1 MSTAAIKNSK
11 RDFTTGPIFSR
22 LFLFAIPL
30 MASGLLQVCYD
41 MADKIV
47 VGRYASDP
55 NALAAVGCTSI
66 ISTCL
71 INFALGFS
79 AGAGVI
85 VAQHFGAKDEKRLS
99 RSIHTSILLAIIV
112 GVFLASIGLIFSAP
126 ILRMMDTK
134 AELFDSALLYLRIIC
149 IGIPGNLLY
158 NFAASVLRSIG
169 DSKTSLYILSFSGLI
184 NVILNLVFV
193 IGCGMTVDGVALA
206 TIISQYVSAT
216 IVIIVL
222 MRQPG
227 VMRLSLK
234 KLRLDIEILK
244 SITRVGLPAGIQSS
258 LFALSNLVVTKA
270 FNTFS
275 TSTIH
280 ARTVVQSVDSIV
292 VTLITSYTRS
302 AMAFTAQ
309 NYGAGDLGRI
319 KKVFFYS
326 VIQTTVISV
335 AVSQLILLFRVP
347 IASVYLG
354 KNNPNIDEILSIA
367 SDFFRILL
375 NTYFICGIMDL
386 MSVCLKGIKY
396 AFSTMLISVLCAIPF
411 RILWVYL
418 VFPFEPFNTAN
429 WLMASFPIS
438 WVVAIIPY
446 TIMMAVAWHKLAKRF
461 GSAPKESE
469 TIIKEETK

>member
-1 MSTAAIKNSK
+1 MTDTSAKALK
-11 RDFTTGPIFSR
+11 RDFTKGPIFSR

-85 VAQHFGAKDEKRLS
+85 VAQHFGAKDEKKLEK
-99 RSIHTSILLAIIV
+99 SIHTSVLLSIIF
-112 GVFLASIGLIFSAP
+112 GIGLAALGL
-126 ILRMMDTK
+126 ILSKPLLIAMDTK
-134 AELFDSALLYLRIIC
+134 AELFEGALLYLRIIC

-158 NFAASVLRSIG
+158 NFGASVLRSLG
-169 DSKTSLYILSFSGLI
+169 DSKSSLYILAFSGLL
-184 NVILNLVFV
+184 NVALNLVFV
-193 IGCGMTVDGVALA
+193 IGCDMAVDGVALA
-206 TIISQYVSAT
+206 TIISQYVSAVT
-216 IVIIVL
+216 VVFI
-222 MRQPG
+222 MMKQKG
-227 VMRLSLK
+227 SM
-234 KLRLDIEILK
+234 KLRLRSLGIDLKILK
-244 SITRVGLPAGIQSS
+244 SIIRIGLPGGIQSS
-258 LFALSNLVVTKA
+258 LFAISNLVVTKA

-292 VTLITSYTRS
+292 TTLITSYTRS

-309 NYGAGDLGRI
+309 NYGAGDLKRI

-326 VIQTTVISV
+326 VIQTSV
-335 AVSQLILLFRVP
+335 LCIAVSQLILAFREP
-347 IASVYLG
+347 IAAIYIG
-354 KNNPNIDEILSIA
+354 NNNENIDEIISIA
-367 SDFFRILL
+367 SDFFAILL
-375 NTYFICGIMDL
+375 NTYFLCGIMDL

-396 AFSTMLISVLCAIPF
+396 SISTMIVCLACAIPF

-418 VFPFEPFNTAN
+418 VFPYEPFNTAN
-429 WLMASFPIS
+429 WLMAQFSIS
-438 WVVAIIPY
+438 WVLAIIPFS
-446 TIMMAVAWHKLAKRF
+446 ILIAVAWHKLKKRF
-461 GSAPKESE
+461 GNNSSDS
-469 TIIKEETK
+469 TL

>member
-85 VAQHFGAKDEKRLS
+85 VAQHFGAKNEKRLS
-99 RSIHTSILLAIIV
+99 KSIHTSILLAIIA
-112 GVFLASIGLIFSAP
+112 GVFLASVGLIFSSP
-126 ILRMMDTK
+126 ILRAMDTK
-134 AELFDSALLYLRIIC
+134 EELFDSALLYLRIIC

-158 NFAASVLRSIG
+158 NFGASVLRSIG
-169 DSKTSLYILSFSGLI
+169 DSKSSLYILSFSGLI

-206 TIISQYVSAT
+206 TIISQYVSAFL
-216 IVIIVL
+216 VIIIL

-234 KLRLDIEILK
+234 KLRLDIGILK
-244 SITRVGLPAGIQSS
+244 SITRIGLPAGIQSS

-280 ARTVVQSVDSIV
+280 ARTVVQSVDAIV

-309 NYGAGDLGRI
+309 NYGAGDIKRI

-326 VIQTTVISV
+326 VIQTTAICVT
-335 AVSQLILLFRVP
+335 VSQLILAFRVP
-347 IASVYLG
+347 IASLYLG
-354 KNNPNIDEILSIA
+354 SNNENIDEILAIA
-367 SDFFRILL
+367 SDFFKILL
-375 NTYFICGIMDL
+375 NTYFLCGIMDL

-461 GSAPKESE
+461 GSTPKESE

>member
-85 VAQHFGAKDEKRLS
+85 VAQHFGAKDEKKLEK
-99 RSIHTSILLAIIV
+99 SIHTSVLLSIIF
-112 GVFLASIGLIFSAP
+112 GIGLAALGL
-126 ILRMMDTK
+126 ILSKPLLIAMDTK
-134 AELFDSALLYLRIIC
+134 AELFDGALLYLRIIC

-158 NFAASVLRSIG
+158 NFGASVLRSLG
-169 DSKTSLYILSFSGLI
+169 DSKSSLYILAFSGLL
-184 NVILNLVFV
+184 NVALNLVFV
-193 IGCGMTVDGVALA
+193 IGCDMAVDGVALA
-206 TIISQYVSAT
+206 TIISQYVSAAA
-216 IVIIVL
+216 VVIVL
-222 MRQPG
+222 MKQKG
-227 VMRLSLK
+227 VMRLYIR
-234 KLRLDIEILK
+234 KLRFDLSILK
-244 SITRVGLPAGIQSS
+244 SIFRVGLPAGISSS
-258 LFALSNLVVTKA
+258 LFAISNLVVTKA
-270 FNTFS
+270 FNSFS
-275 TSTIH
+275 TTTIH

-292 VTLITSYTRS
+292 TTLITSYTRS

-309 NYGAGDLGRI
+309 NYGAGNLERI

-326 VIQTTVISV
+326 VIQTSV
-335 AVSQLILLFRVP
+335 LCIAVSQLILLFRFP
-347 IASVYLG
+347 IASLYIG
-354 KNNPNIDEILSIA
+354 DNNQNIDEILAIA
-367 SDFFRILL
+367 SDFFKILL
-375 NTYFICGIMDL
+375 NTYFLCGIMDL
-386 MSVCLKGIKY
+386 LAVCLRGIKY
-396 AFSTMLISVLCAIPF
+396 SLATMLISITCAIPF

-418 VFPFEPFNTAN
+418 VFPHAPFNTAN
-429 WLMASFPIS
+429 WLMAQFSIS
-438 WVVAIIPY
+438 WVLAIIPY
-446 TIMMAVAWHKLAKRF
+446 SVLLAVAWKKLGKKF
-461 GSAPKESE
+461 SKKEIE
-469 TIIKEETK
+469 